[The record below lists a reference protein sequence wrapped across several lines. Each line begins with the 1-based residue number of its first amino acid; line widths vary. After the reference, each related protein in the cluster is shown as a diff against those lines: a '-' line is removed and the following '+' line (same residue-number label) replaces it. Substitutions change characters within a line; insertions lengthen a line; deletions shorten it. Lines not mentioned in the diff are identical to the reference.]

1 MTPEKFDNIERL
13 WAVKVIVEAANN
25 KCQEL
30 CADTA
35 SVPAQSVLDIMH
47 LVADA
52 TAKASHMRWT
62 NADGLYHAVEIYV
75 QAIKNI

>member
-1 MTPEKFDNIERL
+1 MLENFDNIERL

-25 KCQEL
+25 KYQEL

-35 SVPAQSVLDIMH
+35 CVPSQSVLDIMQ

-52 TAKASHMRWT
+52 TAKASHLRWT